1 MVVNNNP
8 WLNEMKIVSCVV
20 IVLLCSAPICYANQF
35 CAALAETYYEQVYCQ
50 LQAKAQTK
58 QLPAFHQFRKNTE
71 VVQYSLLK
79 RIAER
84 NAIKLAAPARKKPV
98 ISSKEPSKVALSV
111 APTTSL
117 VEVDEPSVLLTRTQ
131 GSRIHNACELHGRS
145 LQCGTGVFNL
155 IGNRANHRLAGHVL
169 SADNK
174 MGLPGYQGGNLDQ
187 YLAQAYEAYL
197 AKMCEIGLGGV
208 SMTYRK
214 FAYLYQ
220 DLHTKGLDFTKRFET
235 MFGFLKKD
243 KSTMG
248 VSESVAVP
256 SDIDLRY
263 CSPVGMRFYVCDV
276 NGRNYIFAA
285 P

>member
-1 MVVNNNP
+1 MHRLRLGFMLVV
-8 WLNEMKIVSCVV
+8 MASVGAK
-20 IVLLCSAPICYANQF
+20 ADQF
-35 CAALAETYYEQVYCQ
+35 CFALAETYYEQIYCQ

-84 NAIKLAAPARKKPV
+84 NAIALAAPSREKQVASSSEPRLTLPIAPVSSLVGANEPMVLPARKQGNYV
-98 ISSKEPSKVALSV
+98 HNGCALHGKSLHCDEQV
-111 APTTSL
+111 FSL
-117 VEVDEPSVLLTRTQ
+117 V
-131 GSRIHNACELHGRS
+131 
-145 LQCGTGVFNL
+145 
-155 IGNRANHRLAGHVL
+155 GNRANHRLAKHVL

-187 YLAQAYEAYL
+187 YLARAYEAYL

-220 DLHTKGLDFTKRFET
+220 DLHTKGLDFTQRFET

-243 KSTMG
+243 KATMG
-248 VSESVAVP
+248 ISESVAVP
-256 SDIDLRY
+256 SGIDVRY
-263 CSPVGMRFYVCDV
+263 CSPVGVRFYVCDV